1 MRPNNYFIALIRSAG
16 LCPTRQRIA
25 LAKILFQGEDRHVTA
40 EKLYNEALSGRM
52 KISLA
57 TVYNTLRQFT
67 EAGMLREISVDATR
81 SYFDTNTNK
90 HHHFYFEKDGK
101 LGDIPDGMISIDKL
115 PEAPDGTKIKSID
128 VVVTITDSNN
138 DY

>member
-1 MRPNNYFIALIRSAG
+1 MRPNKYFIALIRSAG

-67 EAGMLREISVDATR
+67 EVGMLREISVDATR

>member
-1 MRPNNYFIALIRSAG
+1 MRPNKYFIALIRSAG

-25 LAKILFQGEDRHVTA
+25 LAKILFQGEERHVTA

-67 EAGMLREISVDATR
+67 EVGMLREISVDATR

>member
-40 EKLYNEALSGRM
+40 EKLYNEALSGKM

-115 PEAPDGTKIKSID
+115 PESPDGTKIKSID

>member
-40 EKLYNEALSGRM
+40 EKLYNEALSGKM